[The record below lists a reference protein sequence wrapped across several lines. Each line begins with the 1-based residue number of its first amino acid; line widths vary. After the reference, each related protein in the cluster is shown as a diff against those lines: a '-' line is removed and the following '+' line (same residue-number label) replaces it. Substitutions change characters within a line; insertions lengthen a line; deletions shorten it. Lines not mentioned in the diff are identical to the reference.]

1 MLEEGAGVARR
12 DNSLQSAKEIVAR
25 ILVFMPV
32 QLIFMKESEAGLS
45 TELSAA
51 GGKLKGYYQ
60 KRIKNIEHELDKRQ
74 EAKTE
79 ADRAG
84 QRTSRNTVSYL
95 SDTGRR

>member
-1 MLEEGAGVARR
+1 MLEEGAGVACR

-25 ILVFMPV
+25 ILKFMPV

-51 GGKLKGYYQ
+51 GRKLKGYYQ
-60 KRIKNIEHELDKRQ
+60 KRIKNIEHKLDKHQ